1 MSKID
6 SSAQAQALASKLWEI
21 ANELRGTM
29 DASKFKNYILGT
41 IFYRYL
47 SERTEQYVNKELLAK
62 EGLSFEQACADPT
75 YLPIV
80 YDWTM
85 KKLGYFIEPQ
95 HLFRTLVQK
104 IHAPT
109 SAEDKFS
116 IEDYENAIKSLTDS
130 TLGEDSETTFAGLFD
145 DMRLQD
151 KELGRTV
158 AERTKLISSVIT
170 KINELKFDLADT
182 KIDLLGTAYMQLIGL
197 FASDAGKKAG
207 EFFTPTC
214 LAKLVAT
221 LATVG
226 LSEAKS
232 VGDCTCGSASMLLEV
247 QKHLSAHK
255 VGHFYGQEKNA
266 SNYNLARMNMLMHG
280 VGYRDFSI
288 YNGDTITEDHYGD
301 LKLTVQ
307 VCNPPYSL
315 KYEPKTPG
323 LKADPRYK
331 DAGKLPRKNQADFL
345 FLEHMVYHMDP
356 LDGRIAVLLP
366 HGVLFRNG
374 PDDTIRKYIIQKLNC
389 LDAVISLPENLF
401 HGTDISVCLLILKAD
416 RGANK
421 DNILFINANSEFSPG
436 VNQNTLAQE
445 HIDKIVNAYIKREN
459 KDKFTYVAS
468 MKDVANNN
476 WNLNITRYIPVFDDK
491 PLINIKSIGLEIN
504 KIDIAKQ
511 EAVAKVNSLLKQLSL

>member
-1 MSKID
+1 MSKLD
-6 SSAQAQALASKLWEI
+6 SSAQAQVLASKLWEI

-47 SERTEQYVNKELLAK
+47 SEHTERYLNEQLVNDELTYEEAFPLDDYHDDLIACS
-62 EGLSFEQACADPT
+62 LSE
-75 YLPIV
+75 
-80 YDWTM
+80 
-85 KKLGYFIEPQ
+85 LGYVIKPV

-104 IHAPT
+104 IQAPVG
-109 SAEDKFS
+109 EDDRFS
-116 IEDYENAIKSLTDS
+116 IEDYEKAIKALTDS
-130 TLGEDSETTFAGLFD
+130 TVGQDSETTFAGLFD

-158 AERTKLISSVIT
+158 AERTKLIASVIT
-170 KINELKFDLADT
+170 KVNELDFDLTD
-182 KIDLLGTAYMQLIGL
+182 IDLLGTAYMQLIAL

-221 LATVG
+221 LATIG

-280 VGYRDFSI
+280 ISYRDFTI
-288 YNGDTITEDHYGD
+288 YNGDTLTEDHYD
-301 LKLTVQ
+301 KVKLTVQ

-323 LKADPRYK
+323 LKSDPRYK

-345 FLEHMVYHMDP
+345 FLEHMIYHMDP
-356 LDGRIAVLLP
+356 NDGRIAVLLP

-374 PDDTIRKYIIQKLNC
+374 PDETIRKYIIQNLNC

-401 HGTDISVCLLILKAD
+401 HGTDISVCLLLLKAD
-416 RGANK
+416 RGVNK
-421 DNILFINANSEFSPG
+421 DNIVFINANSEFSPG
-436 VNQNTLAQE
+436 VNQNTLDQE
-445 HIDKIVNAYIKREN
+445 HIDKIVNTYIKREN
-459 KDKFTYVAS
+459 KDKFAYVAS
-468 MKDVANNN
+468 MEDVANNN
-476 WNLNITRYIPVFDDK
+476 WNLNITRYIPIFDEK
-491 PLINIKSIGLEIN
+491 PSIDIKSIGFEIQ
-504 KIDIAKQ
+504 KIDMAKQ
-511 EAVAKVNSLLKQLSL
+511 EAVAKVNSLLEQLDL

>member
-6 SSAQAQALASKLWEI
+6 SSAQAQTLARKLWEI

-47 SERTEQYVNKELLAK
+47 SEHTERYLNEQLVNDELTYEEAFPCDDYHDELITCS
-62 EGLSFEQACADPT
+62 LSE
-75 YLPIV
+75 
-80 YDWTM
+80 
-85 KKLGYFIEPQ
+85 LGYVIKPV

-104 IHAPT
+104 IQAPVG
-109 SAEDKFS
+109 EDDRFS
-116 IEDYENAIKSLTDS
+116 IEDYEKAIKALTES
-130 TLGEDSETTFAGLFD
+130 TQGRDSESTFAGLFD

-158 AERTKLISSVIT
+158 AERTSHISSVIT
-170 KINELKFDLADT
+170 KINELDFDLTD
-182 KIDLLGTAYMQLIGL
+182 IDLLGTAYMQLIGL

-221 LATVG
+221 LATIG

-266 SNYNLARMNMLMHG
+266 SNCNLARMNMLMHG
-280 VGYRDFSI
+280 VSYRDFTI
-288 YNGDTITEDHYGD
+288 YNGDTLTEDHYDD

-315 KYEPKTPG
+315 NYEKTPN
-323 LKADPRYK
+323 LKSDPRYK

-345 FLEHMVYHMDP
+345 FLEHMIYHMDSH
-356 LDGRIAVLLP
+356 DGRIAVLLP
-366 HGVLFRNG
+366 PGVLSRDE
-374 PDDTIRKYIIQKLNC
+374 PDQTIRKYIIQKLNC
-389 LDAVISLPENLF
+389 LDAVISLPKNLF
-401 HGTDISVCLLILKAD
+401 HGTDISVCLLVLKAD
-416 RGANK
+416 RGENK
-421 DNILFINANSEFSPG
+421 DNILLIHADTEFSPG

-445 HIDKIVNAYIKREN
+445 HIDKIVDSYIKR
-459 KDKFTYVAS
+459 V
-468 MKDVANNN
+468 DVDHFARVVPLKEIEANDF
-476 WNLNITRYIPVFDDK
+476 NLNISRYIH
-491 PLINIKSIGLEIN
+491 ISE
-504 KIDIAKQ
+504 AKQ
-511 EAVAKVNSLLKQLSL
+511 EIDLEATRAELNSIASDKQEAIGKIDAILAQLGL